1 MVSLDGTA
9 SSDDGDYAV
18 NQPGLDSSA
27 RFPLHDCCEFED
39 VETLRNV
46 MFVPV
51 EGDDD
56 SDNDD
61 EEGDYDDGK
70 GNNTGD
76 EEDDDDDSVVENASA
91 SSSSSDENDSIA
103 AAHAAAIGHSPQP
116 ILHGGKVLQGAQPAT
131 STENKNYESSL
142 PVNGSNEAKD
152 IENPGEKTETSGTA
166 DNSTTREEGNGEKAA
181 EESKSGQIKT
191 SSNGKLGDD
200 DDHDDEDM
208 DADNEETGATN
219 TTTKGHAKKKAQEAD
234 HQHKHSKVAK
244 KKRYVCHHNLNERDE
259 DENTPIHVAIHCQ
272 KLEHVELL
280 CSAGASLHKKNDGS
294 PPIHVAISIGAI
306 PQHREFANACVR
318 LLYKHEADFA
328 AKDDALHTPLSL
340 ACMYNLPEIVTFI
353 LSTDAGLS
361 TLNARADRSQGRAL
375 HMAAKFDTVIA
386 GASMIAAA
394 TIARVAHL
402 HHPDGSVV
410 NAMHRIPGFPGK
422 QADRGAATVANPI
435 KNPSH
440 ETVTKILVNTPD
452 IEIDAQNSVGQTPLH
467 IACAR
472 GNWNVVRLLLK
483 KGASPAIAD
492 RRGFTPGQH
501 AHKRGM
507 PIPNDLLK
515 ILGGPPSSGII
526 PPPRD
531 LIVDPDN
538 NTIVITHELCGLHRT
553 CPPIRRGS
561 NDEPPP
567 ENVRRLH
574 VLVDKETGI
583 LRTGE
588 FGRCKWENEGR
599 RAALVDVL
607 KCHEYSYVE
616 SISQMCSSIPD
627 HPSAIANL
635 DADTTMSR
643 WSFEAALR
651 AAGSVCEAVDKVVS
665 GDHRNAFCVVR
676 PPGHHAGPRGIVRCD
691 NDPDGGSHG
700 FCFLNNVAIGAA
712 YARSMY
718 RNEGIQ
724 KIAIVDFDV
733 HHGNGTEEIVR
744 QLVPNVEKSTIRTPF
759 AVGELAT
766 QRYRPWLDETD
777 INNVFFASTH
787 GYGARG
793 LEFVNTPSCGWFY
806 PASGKSQISDAI
818 NNPSVVESPNLTDF
832 LLSQTWS
839 RMGDDAKGNCCKIIN
854 CGLSLPTRDAV
865 PGMQRLEVRD
875 TYRKKILPLLRE
887 FDPDIIFISAGFDAH
902 KKDSMNFGY
911 VGMVEDDYEWVTEQL
926 VRLANT
932 CCNGR
937 IVSVLE
943 GGYKIHG
950 GIVSPF
956 ARSVASHVRA
966 LVDGGRSRELY
977 DLQDGEWESQF
988 ERHLIDERERKRQ
1001 QKLEKM
1007 RMAEAQSRRALY
1019 VDDNGADG
1027 TGDDNSGRKR
1037 KRNSVDYRQL
1047 YEQMKRE
1054 GFAA

>member
-1 MVSLDGTA
+1 M
-9 SSDDGDYAV
+9 Y
-18 NQPGLDSSA
+18 
-27 RFPLHDCCEFED
+27 
-39 VETLRNV
+39 
-46 MFVPV
+46 
-51 EGDDD
+51 GDDD
-56 SDNDD
+56 
-61 EEGDYDDGK
+61 
-70 GNNTGD
+70 
-76 EEDDDDDSVVENASA
+76 EN
-91 SSSSSDENDSIA
+91 
-103 AAHAAAIGHSPQP
+103 
-116 ILHGGKVLQGAQPAT
+116 
-131 STENKNYESSL
+131 
-142 PVNGSNEAKD
+142 
-152 IENPGEKTETSGTA
+152 
-166 DNSTTREEGNGEKAA
+166 EEGNRIPER
-181 EESKSGQIKT
+181 
-191 SSNGKLGDD
+191 DR
-200 DDHDDEDM
+200 
-208 DADNEETGATN
+208 
-219 TTTKGHAKKKAQEAD
+219 KKKANPTLSEPKQ
-234 HQHKHSKVAK
+234 KRPKS
-244 KKRYVCHHNLNERDE
+244 KKRRYFCPHNLNERDE
-259 DENTPIHVAIHCQ
+259 DENTPIHVAIHSQ
-272 KLEHVELL
+272 KLDHVKLL
-280 CSAGASLHKKNDGS
+280 CEAGASLHKKSDGS
-294 PPIHVAISIGAI
+294 PPIHVAISMGAL
-306 PQHREFANACVR
+306 PQQREFSYQCFQV
-318 LLYKHEADFA
+318 LYKNDADLT

-340 ACMYNLPEIVTFI
+340 ACMCNLSEIVAFI
-353 LSTDAGLS
+353 LSTDIGLS
-361 TLNARADRSQGRAL
+361 TLNVKADRTQGRAL
-375 HMAAKFDTVIA
+375 HSAAKFDTIMA
-386 GASMIAAA
+386 NASR
-394 TIARVAHL
+394 TGGTTTGNGRVAHI
-402 HHPDGSVV
+402 HHPDGSLV
-410 NAMHRIPGFPGK
+410 NAMHRIPGFPGR
-422 QADRGAATVANPI
+422 QADRSTAVTSKKQNVC
-435 KNPSH
+435 K
-440 ETVTKILVNTPD
+440 ETVTEILVKADD

-467 IACAR
+467 VACAR
-472 GNWNVVRLLLK
+472 GNWNAVRLLLNN
-483 KGASPAIAD
+483 GASSAIAD

-507 PIPNDLLK
+507 PIPNDLLTA
-515 ILGGPPSSGII
+515 LGGPPSSGVI

-538 NTIVITHELCGLHRT
+538 STLLITHELCGLHRT

-574 VLVDKETGI
+574 VLVDKQTGI

-588 FGRCKWENEGR
+588 FGRCKWENESR

-616 SISQMCSSIPD
+616 TISQMCSSIPD
-627 HPSAIANL
+627 HPSAVANL

-733 HHGNGTEEIVR
+733 HHGNGTEEIIR
-744 QLVPNVEKSTIRTPF
+744 QLVPTVEKTMIRTPF
-759 AVGELAT
+759 AVGELGT

-777 INNVFFASTH
+777 INNVFFSSTH
-787 GYGARG
+787 GYGSRG
-793 LEFVNTPSCGWFY
+793 LEFANTPSGGWFY

-818 NNPSVVESPNLTDF
+818 NNQSMVESPNLTDF
-832 LLSQTWS
+832 LLSQTWT
-839 RMGDDAKGNCCKIIN
+839 RMGEDAKTNCCKILN
-854 CGLSLPTRDAV
+854 CGLGLPTRDAV

-887 FDPDIIFISAGFDAH
+887 FDPDIIFVSAGFDAH

-926 VRLANT
+926 VRLSNT

-1007 RMAEAQSRRALY
+1007 RMIEAQSRRALY
-1019 VDDNGADG
+1019 GDDNGAEG
-1027 TGDDNSGRKR
+1027 TEEYGRKR

>member
-1 MVSLDGTA
+1 MASQDGSG
-9 SSDDGDYAV
+9 SSDDDDYDMH
-18 NQPGLDSSA
+18 QPGLEPVA
-27 RFPLHDCCEFED
+27 RYPIHDCCEFED
-39 VETLRNV
+39 AETLRSLI
-46 MFVPV
+46 FVPV
-51 EGDDD
+51 END
-56 SDNDD
+56 SDEDSDD
-61 EEGDYDDGK
+61 EVFDANKEV
-70 GNNTGD
+70 TGD
-76 EEDDDDDSVVENASA
+76 EEEDDDDEDESVQDDASA
-91 SSSSSDENDSIA
+91 SSSSSDENDSA

-116 ILHGGKVLQGAQPAT
+116 IANGKAIDAT
-131 STENKNYESSL
+131 SETDSKPAVSTSATPEDGNAESAMNENKTE
-142 PVNGSNEAKD
+142 PQSNEASGGGDEMDVENEASKD
-152 IENPGEKTETSGTA
+152 VEENPLKP
-166 DNSTTREEGNGEKAA
+166 
-181 EESKSGQIKT
+181 
-191 SSNGKLGDD
+191 
-200 DDHDDEDM
+200 
-208 DADNEETGATN
+208 
-219 TTTKGHAKKKAQEAD
+219 TKE
-234 HQHKHSKVAK
+234 K
-244 KKRYVCHHNLNERDE
+244 KKRFYCPHNLNERDE
-259 DENTPIHVAIHCQ
+259 DENTPIHVAIHAQ
-272 KLEHVELL
+272 KLEHVKLL
-280 CSAGASLHKKNDGS
+280 CKAGASLHKKSDGS
-294 PPIHVAISIGAI
+294 PPLHVAISMGSV
-306 PQHREFANACVR
+306 PKHRQFAYDCAQV
-318 LLYKHEADFA
+318 LYENDADLT

-340 ACMYNLPEIVTFI
+340 ACMFNLPEIVAFI
-353 LSTDAGLS
+353 LSTEAGLS
-361 TLNARADRSQGRAL
+361 TLNSKADRSQGRAL
-375 HMAAKFDTVIA
+375 HCAAKFDTITA
-386 GASMIAAA
+386 PRTGASA
-394 TIARVAHL
+394 TARVAHI
-402 HHPDGSVV
+402 HHPDGSLVS
-410 NAMHRIPGFPGK
+410 AMHRIPAYPGK
-422 QADRGAATVANPI
+422 QATSTEVATGPAQN
-435 KNPSH
+435 SCQ
-440 ETVTKILVNTPD
+440 ESVTELLVKASD

-467 IACAR
+467 IACSR
-472 GNWNVVRLLLK
+472 GNFNVVRLLLN
-483 KGASPAIAD
+483 KGANPSIAD
-492 RRGFTPGQH
+492 RRGFTPGQL

-507 PIPNDLLK
+507 PIPNDLGK
-515 ILGGPPSSGII
+515 TLGGPPSSGII

-538 NTIVITHELCGLHRT
+538 NTLLITHELCGLHRT

-574 VLVDKETGI
+574 VLVDQETGI

-588 FGRCKWENEGR
+588 FGRCRWENESR

-616 SISQMCSSIPD
+616 TISQMCSSIPD
-627 HPSAIANL
+627 HPSAVANL

-733 HHGNGTEEIVR
+733 HHGNGTEEIIR
-744 QLVPNVEKSTIRTPF
+744 QLVPTVETARIRTPF

-787 GYGARG
+787 GYGPRG
-793 LEFVNTPSCGWFY
+793 LEFANTPQGGWFY
-806 PASGKSQISDAI
+806 PASGKSSMSDAI
-818 NNPSVVESPNLTDF
+818 KDPSLVESPNLTDF
-832 LLSQTWS
+832 LLSQTWT
-839 RMGDDAKGNCCKIIN
+839 RMGEDAKTNCCKILN
-854 CGLSLPTRDAV
+854 CGLGLPARDAV

-875 TYRKKILPLLRE
+875 TYRKKILPMLRE

-956 ARSVASHVRA
+956 ARAVASHVRA

-977 DLQDGEWESQF
+977 DRQDGEWESQF

-1007 RMAEAQSRRALY
+1007 RLLEEQSRRALY
-1019 VDDNGADG
+1019 
-1027 TGDDNSGRKR
+1027 GDAENEEGGEPQGRKR
-1037 KRNSVDYRQL
+1037 KRNTVDYRQL
-1047 YEQMKRE
+1047 YEQMKKE

>member
-1 MVSLDGTA
+1 MYSIFYLLILHILKQKLIFIPVDED
-9 SSDDGDYAV
+9 SDD
-18 NQPGLDSSA
+18 
-27 RFPLHDCCEFED
+27 
-39 VETLRNV
+39 
-46 MFVPV
+46 
-51 EGDDD
+51 
-56 SDNDD
+56 DD
-61 EEGDYDDGK
+61 EDEEDYDGK
-70 GNNTGD
+70 KEADTGD
-76 EEDDDDDSVVENASA
+76 EEDDDDDDSAVDNATTT
-91 SSSSSDENDSIA
+91 SSSSDENDSVA

-116 ILHGGKVLQGAQPAT
+116 
-131 STENKNYESSL
+131 L
-142 PVNGSNEAKD
+142 P
-152 IENPGEKTETSGTA
+152 
-166 DNSTTREEGNGEKAA
+166 
-181 EESKSGQIKT
+181 
-191 SSNGKLGDD
+191 NGKLPDGTTATPENKSNESSPADKEPENPVVKATTPPTGEKSVTPDEDNGNTALNESNSSATEQQSNETSGDD
-200 DDHDDEDM
+200 DDMDVDNDAARTKTED
-208 DADNEETGATN
+208 AEEKPQN
-219 TTTKGHAKKKAQEAD
+219 QKKNPKTKKQ
-234 HQHKHSKVAK
+234 
-244 KKRYVCHHNLNERDE
+244 RYYCPHNLNERDE
-259 DENTPIHVAIHCQ
+259 DENTPIHVAIHAQ
-272 KLEHVELL
+272 KLEHVKLL
-280 CSAGASLHKKNDGS
+280 CKAGASLHKKCDGS
-294 PPIHVAISIGAI
+294 PPLHVAISMGAV
-306 PQHREFANACVR
+306 PQHREFAYNCAKV
-318 LLYKHEADFA
+318 LYKNDADLT

-340 ACMYNLPEIVTFI
+340 ACMSNLPEIVAFI
-353 LSTDAGLS
+353 LSTEIGLS
-361 TLNARADRSQGRAL
+361 TLNAKADRSQGRAL
-375 HMAAKFDTVIA
+375 HTAAKFDTIN
-386 GASMIAAA
+386 ASRTGAA
-394 TIARVAHL
+394 TAGNARVAHI
-402 HHPDGSVV
+402 HHPDGSLV
-410 NAMHRIPGFPGK
+410 NAMHRIPAFPGK
-422 QADRGAATVANPI
+422 QADRSTAIPSPTQ
-435 KNPSH
+435 NPSL
-440 ETVTKILVNTPD
+440 ETVTEILVKAGD

-467 IACAR
+467 VACAR
-472 GNWNVVRLLLK
+472 GNWNVVRLLLNN
-483 KGASPAIAD
+483 GASPAIAD

-507 PIPNDLLK
+507 PIPNDLLET
-515 ILGGPPSSGII
+515 LGGPPSSGII

-538 NTIVITHELCGLHRT
+538 NTLLITHELCGLHRT

-574 VLVDKETGI
+574 VLVDKLTGI

-588 FGRCKWENEGR
+588 FGRCKWENESR

-616 SISQMCSSIPD
+616 TISQMCSSIPD

-676 PPGHHAGPRGIVRCD
+676 PPGHHAGPRGIVRCE

-733 HHGNGTEEIVR
+733 HHGNGTEEIIR
-744 QLVPNVEKSTIRTPF
+744 QLVPTVEKTTIRTPF
-759 AVGELAT
+759 AVGELGT

-777 INNVFFASTH
+777 INNVFFSSTH
-787 GYGARG
+787 GYGPRG
-793 LEFVNTPSCGWFY
+793 IEFANTPSGGWFY
-806 PASGKSQISDAI
+806 PASGRSQISDAI
-818 NNPSVVESPNLTDF
+818 SNPSVVESPNLTDF
-832 LLSQTWS
+832 LLSQTWT
-839 RMGDDAKGNCCKIIN
+839 RMGEDAKSNCCKILN
-854 CGLSLPTRDAV
+854 CGLGLPTRDTV

-875 TYRKKILPLLRE
+875 TYRKKILPLLRD
-887 FDPDIIFISAGFDAH
+887 FDPDIIFVSAGFDAH

-966 LVDGGRSRELY
+966 LDDGGRSRELY

-1007 RMAEAQSRRALY
+1007 RTLEAQSRRALY
-1019 VDDNGADG
+1019 GEENGVDGAD
-1027 TGDDNSGRKR
+1027 DHHGRKR

>member
-1 MVSLDGTA
+1 MVSLDGTG
-9 SSDDGDYAV
+9 SSDDGDYAL
-18 NQPGLDSSA
+18 NQRGLEPSA
-27 RFPLHDCCEFED
+27 RYPLHDCCEFED
-39 VETLRNV
+39 ADTLRNLI
-46 MFVPV
+46 FVPV
-51 EGDDD
+51 EDDD
-56 SDNDD
+56 SDNEG
-61 EEGDYDDGK
+61 EEDYDDRK
-70 GNNTGD
+70 DNTGD
-76 EEDDDDDSVVENASA
+76 EDDEDDSAIDNASA
-91 SSSSSDENDSIA
+91 SSSSSDENDSAA

-116 ILHGGKVLQGAQPAT
+116 IPPSKV
-131 STENKNYESSL
+131 
-142 PVNGSNEAKD
+142 
-152 IENPGEKTETSGTA
+152 SGTPENSTA
-166 DNSTTREEGNGEKAA
+166 EQSATTVDTNLVEDAESADDKTPTTGDNSFTPKDGNGEAALEEPRSAGIDKDSDENSGDDVMDVDGEEENGENTATEGTEEKVHEADFPQKQAKAA
-181 EESKSGQIKT
+181 
-191 SSNGKLGDD
+191 
-200 DDHDDEDM
+200 
-208 DADNEETGATN
+208 
-219 TTTKGHAKKKAQEAD
+219 
-234 HQHKHSKVAK
+234 
-244 KKRYVCHHNLNERDE
+244 KKRKYYCPHNLNERDE

-272 KLEHVELL
+272 KLDHVKLL
-280 CSAGASLHKKNDGS
+280 CKAGASLHKKSDGS
-294 PPIHVAISIGAI
+294 PPLHVAISMGAV
-306 PQHREFANACVR
+306 PQHKEFAYECVR
-318 LLYKHEADFA
+318 VLHKYDADLA

-340 ACMYNLPEIVTFI
+340 ACMYNLPEIVSFI
-353 LSTDAGLS
+353 LSTDAGLA
-361 TLNARADRSQGRAL
+361 TVNARADRTQGRAL
-375 HMAAKFDTVIA
+375 HMAAKFDA
-386 GASMIAAA
+386 GINGVNRVAA
-394 TIARVAHL
+394 TTVGHVRVAHV

-422 QADRGAATVANPI
+422 QADRSNAVSSTTEA
-435 KNPSH
+435 SSQ
-440 ETVTKILVNTPD
+440 ETVTELLVKAAD
-452 IEIDAQNSVGQTPLH
+452 IEIDAQNSVGQTSLH
-467 IACAR
+467 VACGK
-472 GNWNVVRLLLK
+472 GNWNVVRILLDN
-483 KGASPAIAD
+483 GASPAIAD
-492 RRGFTPGQH
+492 RRGFTPGQL

-515 ILGGPPSSGII
+515 TLGGPPSSGII

-538 NTIVITHELCGLHRT
+538 NTLLITHELCLLHRT
-553 CPPIRRGS
+553 CPPIRRGA

-583 LRTGE
+583 LRSGE

-616 SISQMCSSIPD
+616 TISQMCSSIPD
-627 HPSAIANL
+627 HPSAVANL

-651 AAGSVCEAVDKVVS
+651 AAGSVCEAVDKVVA

-744 QLVPNVEKSTIRTPF
+744 QLVPTIEKSMVRTPF

-787 GYGARG
+787 GYGPRG
-793 LEFVNTPSCGWFY
+793 QEFAGTPSCGWFY

-818 NNPSVVESPNLTDF
+818 SNPSVVESPNLTDF
-832 LLSQTWS
+832 LLSQTWT
-839 RMGDDAKGNCCKIIN
+839 RMGDDAKGNCCKILN
-854 CGLSLPTRDAV
+854 CGLGLPGRDAV

-875 TYRKKILPLLRE
+875 TYRKKILPVLRD
-887 FDPDIIFISAGFDAH
+887 FDPDIIFVSAGFDAH

-1007 RMAEAQSRRALY
+1007 RTLEAQSRRDLY
-1019 VDDNGADG
+1019 GEGNGVDAGVDDNH
-1027 TGDDNSGRKR
+1027 GRKR
-1037 KRNSVDYRQL
+1037 KRNTVDYRQL
-1047 YEQMKRE
+1047 YEQMKKE

>member
-1 MVSLDGTA
+1 MTEGSASQTETGEKSVTPEEGNEQSLPNESTTEPQ
-9 SSDDGDYAV
+9 STS
-18 NQPGLDSSA
+18 
-27 RFPLHDCCEFED
+27 
-39 VETLRNV
+39 
-46 MFVPV
+46 
-51 EGDDD
+51 GDDENNMD
-56 SDNDD
+56 IDNDASPVK
-61 EEGDYDDGK
+61 K
-70 GNNTGD
+70 G
-76 EEDDDDDSVVENASA
+76 EDDDDN
-91 SSSSSDENDSIA
+91 DE
-103 AAHAAAIGHSPQP
+103 
-116 ILHGGKVLQGAQPAT
+116 
-131 STENKNYESSL
+131 
-142 PVNGSNEAKD
+142 
-152 IENPGEKTETSGTA
+152 
-166 DNSTTREEGNGEKAA
+166 EE
-181 EESKSGQIKT
+181 Q
-191 SSNGKLGDD
+191 
-200 DDHDDEDM
+200 
-208 DADNEETGATN
+208 
-219 TTTKGHAKKKAQEAD
+219 QEVTIP
-234 HQHKHSKVAK
+234 KPPKE
-244 KKRYVCHHNLNERDE
+244 KKRRYYCPHNLNERDE
-259 DENTPIHVAIHCQ
+259 DENTPLHVAIHAQ
-272 KLEHVELL
+272 KLEHVKLL
-280 CSAGASLHKKNDGS
+280 CKAGASLHKKSDGS
-294 PPIHVAISIGAI
+294 PPLHVAISMGAV
-306 PQHREFANACVR
+306 PKHRQFALDCVQV
-318 LLYKHEADFA
+318 LYENDADLA

-340 ACMYNLPEIVTFI
+340 ACMCNLPEIVAFL
-353 LSTDAGLS
+353 LSKDAGVS
-361 TLNARADRSQGRAL
+361 TLNTKADRSQGRAL
-375 HMAAKFDTVIA
+375 HCAAKFDTNQKTGAASA
-386 GASMIAAA
+386 GN
-394 TIARVAHL
+394 ARVAHI
-402 HHPDGSVV
+402 HHPDGSLVS
-410 NAMHRIPGFPGK
+410 ARHRIPTAYPGK
-422 QADRGAATVANPI
+422 QADRSTLDTQTESTPQ
-435 KNPSH
+435 
-440 ETVTKILVNTPD
+440 ETCTELLVKASD

-467 IACAR
+467 IACSR
-472 GNWNVVRLLLK
+472 GNWNVVRLLLH
-483 KGASPAIAD
+483 KGANPEIAD

-515 ILGGPPSSGII
+515 TLGGPPSSGII

-538 NTIVITHELCGLHRT
+538 NTLLITHELCTHHRT
-553 CPPIRRGS
+553 CPPIRRGAQE
-561 NDEPPP
+561 EPPP

-574 VLVDKETGI
+574 VLVDPETGI
-583 LRTGE
+583 LRSGE
-588 FGRCKWENEGR
+588 FGKCRWENESR

-616 SISQMCSSIPD
+616 TISQMCSSIPD
-627 HPSAIANL
+627 HPSAVANL

-718 RNEGIQ
+718 RNEGIS

-744 QLVPNVEKSTIRTPF
+744 QLVPTVEKARIRTPF
-759 AVGELAT
+759 AIGEMAT

-777 INNVFFASTH
+777 IENVFFASTH
-787 GYGARG
+787 GYGPRG
-793 LEFVNTPSCGWFY
+793 LEFANTPSGGWFY
-806 PASGKSQISDAI
+806 PASGKSNISDAI
-818 NNPSVVESPNLTDF
+818 RDPSSVESPNLTDF
-832 LLSQTWS
+832 LLSQTWT
-839 RMGDDAKGNCCKIIN
+839 RMGEDAKTNCCKILN
-854 CGLSLPTRDAV
+854 CGLGLPTRDAV

-875 TYRKKILPLLRE
+875 TYRKKILPLLRD
-887 FDPDIIFISAGFDAH
+887 FDPDMIFISAGFDAH

-956 ARSVASHVRA
+956 ARAVASHVRA

-1007 RMAEAQSRRALY
+1007 RLLEEQSRRAIYGEDSAAEPEL
-1019 VDDNGADG
+1019 G
-1027 TGDDNSGRKR
+1027 GRKR
-1037 KRNSVDYRQL
+1037 KRNAVDYRQL
-1047 YEQMKRE
+1047 YEQMKKE

>member
-1 MVSLDGTA
+1 MD
-9 SSDDGDYAV
+9 
-18 NQPGLDSSA
+18 
-27 RFPLHDCCEFED
+27 
-39 VETLRNV
+39 
-46 MFVPV
+46 
-51 EGDDD
+51 DDD
-56 SDNDD
+56 SDDDSD
-61 EEGDYDDGK
+61 EEDFDGNK
-70 GNNTGD
+70 DVATGD
-76 EEDDDDDSVVENASA
+76 EEDDESAVDDATA
-91 SSSSSDENDSIA
+91 SSSSSDENDSVA

-116 ILHGGKVLQGAQPAT
+116 LPNGKLPDGTAAT
-131 STENKNYESSL
+131 SAAATSATPETKSNDESSAAAKESDA
-142 PVNGSNEAKD
+142 PDATNTEASSST
-152 IENPGEKTETSGTA
+152 GEKSVTP
-166 DNSTTREEGNGEKAA
+166 EEGNGQTLLNESSATEPQSASGTDDNMDVDNDASSVKTGD
-181 EESKSGQIKT
+181 EESSVAKQPK
-191 SSNGKLGDD
+191 
-200 DDHDDEDM
+200 
-208 DADNEETGATN
+208 
-219 TTTKGHAKKKAQEAD
+219 AKKQ
-234 HQHKHSKVAK
+234 
-244 KKRYVCHHNLNERDE
+244 RYYCPHNLNERDE
-259 DENTPIHVAIHCQ
+259 DENTPMHVAIHAQ
-272 KLEHVELL
+272 KLEHVKLL
-280 CSAGASLHKKNDGS
+280 CKAGASLHKKSDGS
-294 PPIHVAISIGAI
+294 PPLHVAISMGAV
-306 PQHREFANACVR
+306 PKHRQFAYDCVQV
-318 LLYKHEADFA
+318 LYENDADLA

-340 ACMYNLPEIVTFI
+340 ACMCNLPEIVAFI

-361 TLNARADRSQGRAL
+361 TLNAKADRSQGRAL
-375 HMAAKFDTVIA
+375 HCAAKFDTIPKAV
-386 GASMIAAA
+386 AAPPG
-394 TIARVAHL
+394 TARVAHI
-402 HHPDGSVV
+402 HHPDGSLVS
-410 NAMHRIPGFPGK
+410 AMHRIPAFPGK
-422 QADRGAATVANPI
+422 QADRSIEPEVPQ
-435 KNPSH
+435 NPSS
-440 ETVTKILVNTPD
+440 ETVTELLVKAAD

-467 IACAR
+467 IACSR
-472 GNWNVVRLLLK
+472 GNWNVVRLLLH
-483 KGASPAIAD
+483 KGANPDLAD
-492 RRGFTPGQH
+492 RRGFTAGQH

-515 ILGGPPSSGII
+515 TLGGPPSSGII
-526 PPPRD
+526 PPSRD

-538 NTIVITHELCGLHRT
+538 NTLLITHELCTLHRT

-561 NDEPPP
+561 QEEPPP
-567 ENVRRLH
+567 ENVRRVH

-588 FGRCKWENEGR
+588 FGPCRWENESR

-616 SISQMCSSIPD
+616 TISQMCSSIPD
-627 HPSAIANL
+627 HPSAVANL

-733 HHGNGTEEIVR
+733 HHGNGTEEIIR
-744 QLVPNVEKSTIRTPF
+744 QLVPTVEKARIRTPF

-787 GYGARG
+787 GYGPRG
-793 LEFVNTPSCGWFY
+793 LEFANTPSGGWFY
-806 PASGKSQISDAI
+806 PASGKSNISDAI
-818 NNPSVVESPNLTDF
+818 RDPSSVESPNLTDF
-832 LLSQTWS
+832 LLSQTWT
-839 RMGDDAKGNCCKIIN
+839 RMGEDAKTNCCKILN
-854 CGLSLPTRDAV
+854 CGLGLPTRDAV

-875 TYRKKILPLLRE
+875 TYRKKILPLLRD
-887 FDPDIIFISAGFDAH
+887 FDPDIIFVSAGFDAH

-956 ARSVASHVRA
+956 ARAVASHVRA

-1007 RMAEAQSRRALY
+1007 RLLEEQSRRAIY
-1019 VDDNGADG
+1019 GDSNSAEQQAAED
-1027 TGDDNSGRKR
+1027 TGGRKR
-1037 KRNSVDYRQL
+1037 KRNTVDYRQL
-1047 YEQMKRE
+1047 YEQMKKE

>member
-1 MVSLDGTA
+1 MTA
-9 SSDDGDYAV
+9 KK
-18 NQPGLDSSA
+18 
-27 RFPLHDCCEFED
+27 ED
-39 VETLRNV
+39 
-46 MFVPV
+46 
-51 EGDDD
+51 
-56 SDNDD
+56 
-61 EEGDYDDGK
+61 
-70 GNNTGD
+70 TGD
-76 EEDDDDDSVVENASA
+76 EEDDDDDDSVVDDNASA
-91 SSSSSDENDSIA
+91 SSSSSDENDSVA

-116 ILHGGKVLQGAQPAT
+116 IPNGKSPNGT
-131 STENKNYESSL
+131 SDTPENKNESSSSSS
-142 PVNGSNEAKD
+142 PPTKESQEKAEETGSTEGETSTPSTGEKSITPDDSNED
-152 IENPGEKTETSGTA
+152 TA
-166 DNSTTREEGNGEKAA
+166 AD
-181 EESKSGQIKT
+181 ESKSSIKEQQSNET
-191 SSNGKLGDD
+191 SGDD
-200 DDHDDEDM
+200 DDM
-208 DADNEETGATN
+208 DVDKDAEPTKTGDVEEKPKPSPVEHN
-219 TTTKGHAKKKAQEAD
+219 QKQVKTKKP
-234 HQHKHSKVAK
+234 
-244 KKRYVCHHNLNERDE
+244 RTFCPHNLNERDE

-272 KLEHVELL
+272 KLEHVKLL
-280 CSAGASLHKKNDGS
+280 CKAGASLHKKCDGS
-294 PPIHVAISIGAI
+294 PPLHVAISMGAV
-306 PQHREFANACVR
+306 PQHRKFAYDCVKV
-318 LLYKHEADFA
+318 LHKHDVDLT

-340 ACMYNLPEIVTFI
+340 ACMCNLPEIVAFI
-353 LSTDAGLS
+353 LSTDVGLS
-361 TLNARADRSQGRAL
+361 TLNAKADRSQGRAL
-375 HMAAKFDTVIA
+375 HSAAKFETLTA
-386 GASMIAAA
+386 SRTGA
-394 TIARVAHL
+394 TTTGNPRVAHI
-402 HHPDGSVV
+402 HHPDGSLV
-410 NAMHRIPGFPGK
+410 NAMHRIPAFAAK
-422 QADRGAATVANPI
+422 QAERSAAVPTLAQNPSQETVAELLL
-435 KNPSH
+435 KSS
-440 ETVTKILVNTPD
+440 D

-467 IACAR
+467 VGCSR
-472 GNWNVVRLLLK
+472 GNWNVVRLLLNS
-483 KGASPAIAD
+483 GASSTIAD

-501 AHKRGM
+501 AYKRGM

-538 NTIVITHELCGLHRT
+538 NTLLTTHELCMLHRT
-553 CPPIRRGS
+553 CAPIRRGS
-561 NDEPPP
+561 NEEPPP

-588 FGRCKWENEGR
+588 FGRCKWENESR
-599 RAALVDVL
+599 RAALVDIL

-616 SISQMCSSIPD
+616 TISQMCSSIPD
-627 HPSAIANL
+627 HPSAVANL

-733 HHGNGTEEIVR
+733 HHGNGTEEIIR
-744 QLVPNVEKSTIRTPF
+744 QLVPTVEKTQIRTPF

-777 INNVFFASTH
+777 VNNVFFTSTH
-787 GYGARG
+787 GYGPRG
-793 LEFVNTPSCGWFY
+793 IEFANTPSGGWFY
-806 PASGKSQISDAI
+806 PASGRSQVSDAI
-818 NNPSVVESPNLTDF
+818 GNPSIVETPNLTDF
-832 LLSQTWS
+832 LLSQTWA
-839 RMGDDAKGNCCKIIN
+839 RMGDDAKGNCCKILN
-854 CGLSLPTRDAV
+854 CGLSLPTRDSV

-875 TYRKKILPLLRE
+875 TYRKKILPLLRD
-887 FDPDIIFISAGFDAH
+887 FDPDIIFVSAGFDAH

-1007 RMAEAQSRRALY
+1007 RLLEAQSRRALY
-1019 VDDNGADG
+1019 GDEDGAEGAED
-1027 TGDDNSGRKR
+1027 TGRKR

-1047 YEQMKRE
+1047 YEQMKKE